1 MAWAMVQNRPKTPQE
16 RPKKNMHD
24 PTHLKLGN
32 LTLDVPFFQASLSG
46 YSDYTMRLFARRFG
60 CPFMLADVMLAKSMA
75 EPRVLRKACF
85 RPGIDEHPVGAQ
97 IMGETPSIMAK
108 AARDL
113 VAVGYDVI
121 DLNFACPVPKVL
133 RRGRGGALLAH
144 PNTVI
149 DIVKAVRETVSCP
162 LLIKLR
168 IGTDHQPASQDNFWE
183 IVTRSIEE
191 GVDALVI
198 HGRTVSQRY
207 RGKADW
213 DALARVKARFPS
225 ATIIGSGDIFDPL
238 ATVEL
243 MKRTGLDGFVV
254 ARGAIGNPWIFRD
267 LRCVWENR
275 PVPPPPDLAEQREVM
290 LEHFHRVLNGYP
302 EKRAIGYFRKFV
314 VRYARLHPN
323 RKQVTITLMAA
334 ETRAAVEAGIDA
346 LYGGDEAR

>member
-1 MAWAMVQNRPKTPQE
+1 
-16 RPKKNMHD
+16 MHES
-24 PTHLKLGN
+24 TRLKLGS

-46 YSDYTMRLFARRFG
+46 YSDYTMRSFARRFG
-60 CPFMLADVMLAKSMA
+60 CPFALTDVMLAKSMA

-85 RPGIDEHPVGAQ
+85 RPGFDEHPVGAQ
-97 IMGETPSIMAK
+97 ILGKTPTTMAK

-121 DLNFACPVPKVL
+121 DLNFACPAPKVL
-133 RRGRGGALLAH
+133 RRGRGGALLAE
-144 PNTVI
+144 PAAAI
-149 DIVKAVRETVSCP
+149 DIIKTVRDAVTCP
-162 LLIKLR
+162 LLAKLR
-168 IGTDHQPASQDNFWE
+168 IGTDRKPESQDRFWE
-183 IVTRSIEE
+183 IVTRAIEE

-207 RGKADW
+207 RDKADW
-213 DALARVKARFPS
+213 DAVAGVKARFPS
-225 ATIIGSGDIFDPL
+225 ATIIGSGDVFDPP

-243 MKRTGLDGFVV
+243 MRRTGLDGFVV

-275 PVPPPPDLAEQREVM
+275 RVPPPPDLAEQREIM

-323 RKQVTITLMAA
+323 RKQVTITLMKA

-346 LYGGDEAR
+346 LYCGDEVR

>member
-1 MAWAMVQNRPKTPQE
+1 VRLDPHDGRFRLTEGRGSDTLSAAHRPVEDNRARLAPTEKPQE

-46 YSDYTMRLFARRFG
+46 YSDYTMRSFARRFG

-97 IMGETPSIMAK
+97 IMGETPAVMAK

-149 DIVKAVRETVSCP
+149 DIVKAVRETVACP

-168 IGTDHQPASQDNFWE
+168 IGTDAKLDQQRAGDGLTDRLDDIDDGVGMGQQGAAASASQDLGHRTGEVQVDHIVSDRHQVAGGLGHDGWGLAHDLGAHRMLVDTRPE
-183 IVTRSIEE
+183 TGLAQDAWLGHALGQHHIGQHKGTAEAAGKRAHRIVT
-191 GVDALVI
+191 
-198 HGRTVSQRY
+198 
-207 RGKADW
+207 
-213 DALARVKARFPS
+213 
-225 ATIIGSGDIFDPL
+225 
-238 ATVEL
+238 
-243 MKRTGLDGFVV
+243 
-254 ARGAIGNPWIFRD
+254 
-267 LRCVWENR
+267 
-275 PVPPPPDLAEQREVM
+275 
-290 LEHFHRVLNGYP
+290 
-302 EKRAIGYFRKFV
+302 
-314 VRYARLHPN
+314 
-323 RKQVTITLMAA
+323 VTA
-334 ETRAAVEAGIDA
+334 
-346 LYGGDEAR
+346 